1 MNKNLQ
7 KRLDK
12 IVESFKV
19 TQNELNSTNIS
30 TEKRIELSKKFS
42 SLEQVVNKKNTLEEI
57 KKNLVETEGL
67 LNDNLDEELVEM
79 AKEDIKILKRKLD
92 LESSNLQKLL
102 IPKDEDDE
110 KDAIVEIRAGTGG
123 DEAALF
129 SMVLL
134 RMYQKYGELNKW
146 KFEILNFQETNIGG
160 CKEAI
165 LSFSGKNVFSSLK
178 YE

>member
-30 TEKRIELSKKFS
+30 TEKGIELSKKFS

-79 AKEDIKILKRKLD
+79 AKEDIKILKRELD

-110 KDAIVEIRAGTGG
+110 KDAIVKIKRVREEIRLL
-123 DEAALF
+123 LF

-134 RMYQKYGELNKW
+134 KCIRNMEN
-146 KFEILNFQETNIGG
+146 
-160 CKEAI
+160 
-165 LSFSGKNVFSSLK
+165 
-178 YE
+178 